1 MVRLAQLAL
10 ARAVL
15 TEPAYAQSS
24 LEQAAMKFRDE
35 AERCLLDVRDHKLK
49 YETSGSCQRLEAV
62 SLAYIEAGGD
72 QPETPVRMSLIAE
85 QGRTMAWMARAISAG
100 APPLLW

>member
-1 MVRLAQLAL
+1 LLAL
-10 ARAVL
+10 AACDD
-15 TEPAYAQSS
+15 QSS
-24 LEQAAMKFRDE
+24 LEQAAIKFRDE
-35 AERCLLDVRDHKLK
+35 AERCLLDVRDNNLK

-72 QPETPVRMSLIAE
+72 QATTPVPIAFIAE